1 MIHSRRTLIKRGLDL
16 PIAGEPEQTIHDAS
30 PPTRVAL
37 IGADYP
43 GLKPTLAVQEGDRV
57 KRGQLLFTD
66 KKNEA
71 VKYTAPAAGVVT
83 AIHRGEKRAFISLE
97 IAVDAA
103 VDGAPDNSADKSG
116 AVNFRAWPA
125 AQLATL
131 SRAEVAAN
139 LLDSGLWTALR
150 TRPYDKVPVP
160 GTDPGKS
167 PHSIFVNAMDTN
179 PLAADPDVVMAG
191 READFRAGVTVLT
204 ALTDGPVFVCRKS
217 SSTQPRLVDL
227 ARVSEQE
234 FDGPHPAGL
243 VGTHIHFLDPVGPH
257 KTVWHLNYQDAIAI
271 GRLFLTGVLDV
282 SRVIALAGP
291 QVNRPRLLRTQL
303 GADVAGIVRA
313 ELAVGES
320 RIISGSPLH
329 GNICVGNTA
338 FLSRYALQ
346 LTVLREGRE
355 RKLLRYVSPG
365 FDAHSQTNAFMGA
378 LRGAF
383 RFAMTTTTNG
393 SARAMVPIGTYEEIM
408 PLDMLPTLLL
418 RYLLVGDTDRAAQL
432 GALELGEEDLALCTY
447 VCPGKYEYGPV
458 LRDVLNRIEQEG

>member
-1 MIHSRRTLIKRGLDL
+1 MRYIHRGLDL
-16 PIAGEPEQTIHDAS
+16 PIAGEPRQKVHAAA
-30 PPTRVAL
+30 PPTRVGL
-37 IGADYP
+37 LGADYP
-43 GLKPTLAVQEGDRV
+43 GLKPTMAVQEGDRV
-57 KRGQLLFTD
+57 KRGQVLFAD

-71 VKYTAPAAGVVT
+71 VKYTAPAAGTVA
-83 AIHRGEKRAFISLE
+83 AIHRGEKRAFVALE
-97 IAVDAA
+97 IAVDPAVDAA
-103 VDGAPDNSADKSG
+103 VDGG
-116 AVNFRAWPA
+116 AAVHFRAWPA
-125 AQLATL
+125 AQLAAL
-131 SRAEVAAN
+131 SRADVTAN

-160 GTDPGKS
+160 GST

-191 READFRAGVTVLT
+191 REAEFRAGVTVLT
-204 ALTDGPVFVCRKS
+204 ALTGGPVFVCRKS
-217 SSTQPRLVDL
+217 GSRQPRLADL

-243 VGTHIHFLDPVGPH
+243 VGTHIHFLDPVGPT
-257 KTVWHLNYQDAIAI
+257 KTVWHLNYQDVIAI
-271 GRLFLTGVLDV
+271 GHLFLTGELDV
-282 SRVIALAGP
+282 ARVIAFAGP
-291 QVNRPRLLRTQL
+291 QVDNPRLLRTQL
-303 GADVAGIVRA
+303 GADVAGLVHL
-313 ELAVGES
+313 ELAPGES
-320 RIISGSPLH
+320 RIVSGSALH
-329 GNICVGNTA
+329 GHICAGHTA
-338 FLSRYALQ
+338 FLTRYALQ

-355 RKLLRYVSPG
+355 RKLLRYVRPG
-365 FDAHSQTNAFMGA
+365 FDAHSQTNAFFGK

-393 SARAMVPIGTYEEIM
+393 SARAMVPIGTYEEVM
-408 PLDMLPTLLL
+408 PLDILPTLLL

>member
-1 MIHSRRTLIKRGLDL
+1 MRYIQRGLDL
-16 PIAGEPEQTIHDAS
+16 PIAGEPRQVIDDAA
-30 PPTRVAL
+30 PPVRVGL

-43 GLKPTLAVQEGDRV
+43 GLKPTMAVQEGDRV

-66 KKNEA
+66 KKNTA
-71 VKYTAPAAGVVT
+71 VRYVAPAAGTVA
-83 AIHRGEKRAFISLE
+83 AIHRGEKRAFVALE
-97 IAVDAA
+97 ITVDASVPDSDA
-103 VDGAPDNSADKSG
+103 VQ
-116 AVNFRAWPA
+116 FRGWQA
-125 AQLATL
+125 AQLSAL
-131 SRAEVAAN
+131 SRADVMAN
-139 LLDSGLWTALR
+139 LLDAGLWTAMR

-160 GTDPGKS
+160 GTV

-179 PLAADPDVVMAG
+179 PLAANPDVVMAG

-204 ALTDGPVFVCRKS
+204 ALTDGAVFVCRKS
-217 SSTQPRLVDL
+217 GSAQPRLVDV

-271 GRLFLTGVLDV
+271 GHLFLTGRLDV

-291 QVNRPRLLRTQL
+291 KVNQPRLLRTQL
-303 GADVAGIVRA
+303 GADVAGITA
-313 ELAVGES
+313 GGIALDES

-329 GNICVGNTA
+329 GHICAGNTA
-338 FLSRYALQ
+338 FLSRYAMQ
-346 LTVLREGRE
+346 LTVLHEGRE
-355 RKLLRYVSPG
+355 RKLLRYVLPG
-365 FDAHSQTNAFMGA
+365 FDAHSQTNAFFGK

-393 SARAMVPIGTYEEIM
+393 SARAMVPIGMYEEIM
-408 PLDMLPTLLL
+408 PLDILPTLLL

-447 VCPGKYEYGPV
+447 VCPGKYEYGSA
-458 LRDVLNRIEQEG
+458 LRDVLTRIEQEG